1 MSIFLKALN
10 QLKNPVEKL
19 EFFRKEDCRIQTMIA
34 NLNSVSEMIT
44 NHYSVYDKT
53 TKADINY
60 LAEKYKSTFRDY
72 RSAMIKDSKKVD
84 LPQTLIAINNRMI
97 KEAESFYIESNI
109 ILDNIKK
116 EMDKHAKREYGK
128 KLSEKI
134 YPQKDEYIRSFENI
148 SEGVRAWDCLVALV
162 EDGTIT
168 LEGLPEYGIEIEGIV
183 ID

>member
-1 MSIFLKALN
+1 MSIFIKALN

-19 EFFRKEDCRIQTMIA
+19 EFFRKEDIRRQTIIS
-34 NLNSVSEMIT
+34 NLNMMNEMIT
-44 NHYSVYDKT
+44 NRYSVYNKA

-60 LAEKYKSTFRDY
+60 LADTYKTTFRDY

-97 KEAESFYIESNI
+97 KEAESFYIDSCL

-116 EMDKHAKREYGK
+116 EIDKYSKRQYGE
-128 KLSEKI
+128 KLLSKI
-134 YPQKDEYIRSFENI
+134 YPQKDEYIRSFETI
-148 SEGVRAWDCLVALV
+148 SEGRRAWECLVAIV
-162 EDGTIT
+162 EDGTVT
-168 LEGLPEYGIEIEGIV
+168 LENLPEYGIDVEGIV